1 MQLNGWIEEKSKQK
15 KRYCIA
21 RTVFSAGA
29 TGETQSKEGLVR
41 YAASPGPGVC
51 GQGGAGDGHWSPIS
65 IQVVES
71 SSLGSGIAAE
81 ASYSERPRC
90 VGQLMIGM
98 SAIRW
103 SGVACRLSEDR
114 SIG

>member
-1 MQLNGWIEEKSKQK
+1 MARIEEKSKEK

-21 RTVFSAGA
+21 WTVFSAGA

-41 YAASPGPGVC
+41 NAESPGPGVC

-65 IQVVES
+65 VQAVES
-71 SSLGSGIAAE
+71 SSLGPGVAVG
-81 ASYSERPRC
+81 ASCSKRPRC

-98 SAIRW
+98 SAVRW
-103 SGVACRLSEDR
+103 TGVAYRLLEDG

>member
-1 MQLNGWIEEKSKQK
+1 MQN
-15 KRYCIA
+15 
-21 RTVFSAGA
+21 
-29 TGETQSKEGLVR
+29 
-41 YAASPGPGVC
+41 AASPGPSVC

-65 IQVVES
+65 VQAIEC
-71 SSLGSGIAAE
+71 SSLGSGVAAG

-98 SAIRW
+98 SAVRW
-103 SGVACRLSEDR
+103 TEVAYRLSEDG